1 MHKQPFELALVQQ
14 SPSPSLETLRQNFDR
29 ILCSERFAGLKAVLD
44 KVSRDP
50 EAIFRS
56 VQTATS
62 YEELLGGIGYRLN
75 LTNQIHIQDCYSKL
89 APAGV
94 IKAVL
99 PYYDIPSQSSL
110 PTLVNVDATVTT
122 TYKSAGFFNELLA
135 VFKAQL
141 LGQN

>member
-1 MHKQPFELALVQQ
+1 MHKQPFELALIQQ
-14 SPSPSLETLRQNFDR
+14 SPPPSPETLRENFQR
-29 ILCSERFAGLKAVLD
+29 IVSMERFAGLKAVLD
-44 KVSRDP
+44 KLSSDP
-50 EAIFRS
+50 ETIFRS
-56 VQTATS
+56 VQAATS
-62 YEELLGGIGYRLN
+62 YEELLGGIGYRLK
-75 LTNQIHIQDCYSKL
+75 LTNQIHIQDCYSRL
-89 APAGV
+89 APAGA

-135 VFKAQL
+135 IFKAQL